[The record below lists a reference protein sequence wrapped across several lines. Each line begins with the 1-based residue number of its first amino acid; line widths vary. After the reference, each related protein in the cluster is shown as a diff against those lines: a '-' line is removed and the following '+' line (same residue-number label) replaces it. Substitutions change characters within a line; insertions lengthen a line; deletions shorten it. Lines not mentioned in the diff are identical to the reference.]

1 MRRGWWVRST
11 AVARLA
17 SGQAPRGVHAI
28 QWGSPDCAG
37 SAPTTQV
44 LLSGG
49 VSITTD
55 HQGRTPLHAA
65 ACGGHQRC
73 VQQLVSSRRVAIDA
87 PDGSGSTAL
96 HLAAVAGQ
104 GSVPCVRALLAAGA
118 STSATDGSGAT
129 PRQAAAAA
137 GNIATEQYLL
147 AVESTARAFPG
158 RPTRGELLADEDG
171 ELAGIYRPARQ
182 LERADAEGQV
192 RPLGCG

>member
-1 MRRGWWVRST
+1 MRST